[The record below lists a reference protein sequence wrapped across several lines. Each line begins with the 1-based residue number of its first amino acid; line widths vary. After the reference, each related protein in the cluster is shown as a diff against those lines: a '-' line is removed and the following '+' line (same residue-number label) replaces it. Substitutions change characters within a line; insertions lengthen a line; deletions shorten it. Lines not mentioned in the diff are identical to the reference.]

1 MSPTN
6 PPQNIY
12 APPQNPE
19 PAPPP
24 QKANPAGKWL
34 AIIGACMQ
42 VGIPIGLIWTE
53 TSMRHAFSSLGSS
66 GIGDRERLSV
76 AIGDTLIATAIG
88 LSVGII
94 GVMLIAVSVLVF
106 RYRTPWIFWFSI
118 IISIL
123 FLLVIPIGT
132 IMGIVI
138 LIYSITHR
146 NEFLAPSAPA
156 APPQPPT

>member
-1 MSPTN
+1 
-6 PPQNIY
+6 
-12 APPQNPE
+12 
-19 PAPPP
+19 
-24 QKANPAGKWL
+24 
-34 AIIGACMQ
+34 
-42 VGIPIGLIWTE
+42 
-53 TSMRHAFSSLGSS
+53 MRHAFSSLGSS